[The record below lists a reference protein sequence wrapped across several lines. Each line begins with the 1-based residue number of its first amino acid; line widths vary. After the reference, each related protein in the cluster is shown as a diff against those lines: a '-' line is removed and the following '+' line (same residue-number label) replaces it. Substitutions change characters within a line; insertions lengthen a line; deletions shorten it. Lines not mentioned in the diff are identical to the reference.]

1 MAAPAFQY
9 ASSELDALASAR
21 NYYASLMWYFGPH
34 LGARVMEVGAGV
46 GTFAAYLRAESR
58 VQQLTLVEPAVNNV
72 PVLRARFR
80 GDPGVRV
87 VAGYLEDAATPGAQ
101 DTIVAVNVL
110 EHVADDHAFLRT
122 ARETLA
128 PGGTLLLFVPA
139 LQSIYGTLD
148 TAFEHH
154 RRYGRSQLRD
164 GLTRAGFRIS
174 ELRFSNSVG
183 VLSWFLAGRVMRRTT
198 LRASDVQLYDRLIV
212 PWLSRIE
219 RRVRPPLGQSL
230 IAIAHA

>member
-1 MAAPAFQY
+1 MAAPAFRY

-21 NYYASLMWYFGPH
+21 NYYTSLMWYFAPH

-46 GTFAAYLRAESR
+46 GTFAQYLRAAPR
-58 VQQLTLVEPAVNNV
+58 VERLTLVEPAANNV
-72 PVLRARFR
+72 PALRERFR
-80 GDPGVRV
+80 GDASVQV
-87 VAGYLEDAATPGAQ
+87 TCGYLDDAATPESQ

-122 ARETLA
+122 ARETLV

-154 RRYGRSQLRD
+154 RRYGRSQLRTA
-164 GLTRAGFRIS
+164 LSRAGFRIRDS
-174 ELRFSNSVG
+174 RYSNSVG
-183 VLSWFLAGRVMRRTT
+183 VLSWFFAGRVLRRTT
-198 LRASDVQLYDRLIV
+198 LSDRDVRLYDRWIV
-212 PWLSRIE
+212 PWLSRLE
-219 RRVRPPLGQSL
+219 RRVRPPVGQSL